1 MTAIVKEHQERIDAF
16 VSREND
22 ILGMLQEA
30 LRRRCRGLQTK
41 FDARDKASRIINAQL
56 HQPWVK
62 HKDSPSDFAM
72 EELARQVI
80 ASSPT
85 LQEAGFHKDAGGT
98 RLFALELRHIVA
110 KTVPTLYIPNQARMN
125 FPVKT
130 DIPAGARTVEHR
142 RIFGHGSQE
151 LGIIANKA
159 ADILEVTLEAES
171 DTRRMVPLA
180 RKVTWGIEELVEAA
194 FGNVALDT
202 ELLSEMGRIAEW
214 VFEVVA
220 YRGAAIKTIT
230 GLYNDANVTL
240 VAVVTGTWATAT
252 ADQIYGDCEQLIEA
266 NKAQNQYN
274 HTPNRLAVPSN
285 RWRYMN
291 MRRTNTDSTVKQ
303 RLEANYP
310 GIQVFE
316 ISRANT
322 YDAAGTGPRMLAFY
336 WNPDYLA
343 IAESRR
349 WQLEPP
355 FRTSAF
361 TWEVAGRQK
370 LGGAFITVPLTVT
383 YMDGI

>member
-1 MTAIVKEHQERIDAF
+1 MSAIVKEHQKRIDAF

-30 LRRRCRGLQTK
+30 LKRRSRGLQTK

-56 HQPWVK
+56 HSPLVTYGE
-62 HKDSPSDFAM
+62 SPSDFAM
-72 EELARQVI
+72 EELARQVV
-80 ASSPT
+80 ANSPT

-125 FPVKT
+125 FPVRT
-130 DIPAGARTVEHR
+130 DIPASARTVEHR

-151 LGIIANKA
+151 LGVIANKA
-159 ADILEVTLEAES
+159 ADIIEVTLEAES

-180 RKVTWGIEELVEAA
+180 RKVTWGIEELEEAA

-220 YRGAAIKTIT
+220 YQGAAIKTIT
-230 GLYNDANVTL
+230 GLYNNANVTL
-240 VAVVTGTWATAT
+240 VAVITGAWAAAT

-285 RWRYMN
+285 RWRYLN
-291 MRRTNTDSTVKQ
+291 MRRTNTDSTVKE

-310 GIQVFE
+310 GLQVFE
-316 ISRANT
+316 VSRANT
-322 YDAAGTGPRMLAFY
+322 YDAAGTGPRMIAFY